1 MQKMIYHLGVDIGST
16 TIKFVVLDEKERIIF
31 KDYFRHLSDP
41 STAFLQ
47 EIQKILAIID
57 GREFS
62 LILTGSAG
70 FGFAERMGVPHVQE
84 VIACRAALRSLL
96 PEAETA
102 VELGGEDAKITWL
115 GSSPEQRMN
124 GVCAGGTGAFIDHMA
139 SLLGTDAAG
148 LGSMAESCKR
158 IYPIASRCGVF
169 AKTDVQ
175 ALIND
180 GASKEDIAGSV
191 LQAVVHQTIGNLSQG
206 RPISGKVAFLGG
218 PLHFLPQ
225 LRKQFIATLKL
236 QADAALITEDADCF
250 VAIGAALAGKDG
262 EIFNEEKLLQ
272 ALAKVNDAPLDA
284 VAKLPPLFADEADYE
299 KFCCRHA
306 QHQVEREALAAYN
319 GKCYLGI
326 DSGSTTLKMAL
337 LSEDNKLLWSYYSGN
352 NGNPVQIAAAALKD
366 LYGKM
371 PAGAV
376 IGGAAVTGY
385 GEEMMKVAFGA
396 DFGEVETVAH
406 LRAAQFFAP
415 QVSFLI
421 DIGGQDI
428 KCFL

>member
-139 SLLGTDAAG
+139 SLLGTDATG

-428 KCFL
+428 K

>member
-139 SLLGTDAAG
+139 SLLGTDAAD
-148 LGSMAESCKR
+148 LAVWQKV
-158 IYPIASRCGVF
+158 ASVF
-169 AKTDVQ
+169 
-175 ALIND
+175 IR
-180 GASKEDIAGSV
+180 SPH
-191 LQAVVHQTIGNLSQG
+191 AVV
-206 RPISGKVAFLGG
+206 FL
-218 PLHFLPQ
+218 
-225 LRKQFIATLKL
+225 LKL
-236 QADAALITEDADCF
+236 M
-250 VAIGAALAGKDG
+250 
-262 EIFNEEKLLQ
+262 
-272 ALAKVNDAPLDA
+272 
-284 VAKLPPLFADEADYE
+284 
-299 KFCCRHA
+299 CR
-306 QHQVEREALAAYN
+306 
-319 GKCYLGI
+319 
-326 DSGSTTLKMAL
+326 
-337 LSEDNKLLWSYYSGN
+337 
-352 NGNPVQIAAAALKD
+352 P
-366 LYGKM
+366 
-371 PAGAV
+371 
-376 IGGAAVTGY
+376 
-385 GEEMMKVAFGA
+385 
-396 DFGEVETVAH
+396 
-406 LRAAQFFAP
+406 
-415 QVSFLI
+415 
-421 DIGGQDI
+421 
-428 KCFL
+428 

>member
-371 PAGAV
+371 PALAKALGF
-376 IGGAAVTGY
+376 TGNIN
-385 GEEMMKVAFGA
+385 GHIRDALSVKGHGDGNV
-396 DFGEVETVAH
+396 
-406 LRAAQFFAP
+406 
-415 QVSFLI
+415 
-421 DIGGQDI
+421 
-428 KCFL
+428 

>member
-1 MQKMIYHLGVDIGST
+1 MQKLIYHVGVDIGST
-16 TIKFVVLDEKERIIF
+16 TIKFVVLDEKEQIVF

-47 EIQKILAIID
+47 EIEKVLAIID

-84 VIACRAALRSLL
+84 VIACRVALRSLL
-96 PEAETA
+96 PGAETA
-102 VELGGEDAKITWL
+102 IELGGEDAKITWL

-124 GVCAGGTGAFIDHMA
+124 GVCAGGTGVFIDHMA

-148 LGSMAESCKR
+148 LGSMAERSSR

-180 GASKEDIAGSV
+180 GASKDDIAASV
-191 LQAVVHQTIGNLSQG
+191 LQAVVNQTIGNLSQG

-225 LRKQFIATLKL
+225 LRRQFITTLKL
-236 QADAALITEDADCF
+236 QADEALIAKDADCF

-262 EIFNEEKLLQ
+262 ELFNEAKLLQ
-272 ALAKVNDAPLDA
+272 ALAKVNDAPLEA
-284 VAKLPPLFADEADYE
+284 VAKLPPLFADEAEYA
-299 KFCCRHA
+299 KFRARHDR
-306 QHQVEREALAAYN
+306 HRIEREDLAAYT

-326 DSGSTTLKMAL
+326 DSGSTTLKMTL

-366 LYGKM
+366 LYEKCPRR
-371 PAGAV
+371 PAS
-376 IGGAAVTGY
+376 
-385 GEEMMKVAFGA
+385 
-396 DFGEVETVAH
+396 
-406 LRAAQFFAP
+406 AAQPLPAMA
-415 QVSFLI
+415 
-421 DIGGQDI
+421 
-428 KCFL
+428 KK

>member
-158 IYPIASRCGVF
+158 MRYIRQVWLP
-169 AKTDVQ
+169 
-175 ALIND
+175 LI
-180 GASKEDIAGSV
+180 STHSPLSS
-191 LQAVVHQTIGNLSQG
+191 LQAIPTRSASGSLAITKSAS
-206 RPISGKVAFLGG
+206 ISLARFTAIVNASAFSGFGETTVGK
-218 PLHFLPQ
+218 LPS
-225 LRKQFIATLKL
+225 
-236 QADAALITEDADCF
+236 LIICSGTVYTF
-250 VAIGAALAGKDG
+250 SNPH
-262 EIFNEEKLLQ
+262 IFN
-272 ALAKVNDAPLDA
+272 A
-284 VAKLPPLFADEADYE
+284 
-299 KFCCRHA
+299 R
-306 QHQVEREALAAYN
+306 
-319 GKCYLGI
+319 GI
-326 DSGSTTLKMAL
+326 SFI
-337 LSEDNKLLWSYYSGN
+337 
-352 NGNPVQIAAAALKD
+352 PV
-366 LYGKM
+366 
-371 PAGAV
+371 P
-376 IGGAAVTGY
+376 
-385 GEEMMKVAFGA
+385 
-396 DFGEVETVAH
+396 
-406 LRAAQFFAP
+406 
-415 QVSFLI
+415 
-421 DIGGQDI
+421 
-428 KCFL
+428 